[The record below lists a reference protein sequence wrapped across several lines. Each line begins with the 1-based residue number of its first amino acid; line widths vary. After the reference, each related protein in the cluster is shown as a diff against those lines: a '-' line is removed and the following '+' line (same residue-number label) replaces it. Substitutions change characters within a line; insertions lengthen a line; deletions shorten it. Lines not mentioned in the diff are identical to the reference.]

1 MIAQNITH
9 GENWKEAF
17 DDASK
22 IIIRRVQDQVSW
34 FVFRS
39 HFGGESTSK
48 TATIYDDVMF
58 VVLLCQDIV
67 YELHVIKH
75 FLLTSLTGALAKSAV
90 INKDHIIIVPVK
102 VFRIPGPA
110 LYTPCVAMKIKNKA
124 KRLFAIKVKAIDSN
138 ASLDVKK

>member
-34 FVFRS
+34 VVFRS

-67 YELHVIKH
+67 YELQVIKH
-75 FLLTSLTGALAKSAV
+75 FLLTSLTRALTKSAV

-110 LYTPCVAMKIKNKA
+110 LYASCITMKVKNKT
-124 KRLFAIKVKAIDSN
+124 KRLFTIKMKTVDPN
-138 ASLDVKK
+138 TRFHVKK